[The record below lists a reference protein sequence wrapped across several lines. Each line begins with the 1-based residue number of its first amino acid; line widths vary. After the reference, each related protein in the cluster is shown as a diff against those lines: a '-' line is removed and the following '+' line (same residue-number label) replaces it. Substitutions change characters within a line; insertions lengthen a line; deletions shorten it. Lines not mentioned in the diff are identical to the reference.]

1 MKNMKLIMESFRE
14 YAKGAEDTGFIYLF
28 EGEESTE
35 VSFDD
40 FFSSHTDCEKMLEEW
55 EKSFNYELGILEEQI
70 VAEGAIASVATKVN
84 DWFLEKSVQAMQLAQ
99 RSFDGALKAAATL
112 LSGASRLAEK
122 YPRITKVLA
131 IVGTLIVVAAI
142 LGVFNTPEALA
153 SIKDPTT
160 GAALSDAKY
169 KAARGFLD
177 AYSREAGS
185 LDTSFLTA
193 DAIKVLDMAH
203 EAKSVVDLD
212 NIKADSAKL
221 GKTAVEQII
230 KLAAEASEGDKDANE
245 LLMKWHKVG
254 SFLRVQ

>member
-1 MKNMKLIMESFRE
+1 MENMKLIMESFRE
-14 YAKGAEDTGFIYLF
+14 YTKDIENTGFVYLF
-28 EGEESTE
+28 EGDESTE

-40 FFSSHTDCEKMLEEW
+40 FFSSHIDCDRMLEEW
-55 EKSFNYELGILEEQI
+55 ERSFNYELGVLEEQI
-70 VAEGAIASVATKVN
+70 VAEGAIANVAAKVN

-99 RSFDGALKAAATL
+99 RSFDGALRAAATL
-112 LSGASRLAEK
+112 LSGANRLAEK
-122 YPRITKVLA
+122 YPRITKMLA

-153 SIKDPTT
+153 SIKDPST
-160 GAALSDAKY
+160 GGVLSDAKY

-177 AYSREAGS
+177 AYSREKGS
-185 LDTSFLTA
+185 LDTTFLTG

-212 NIKADSAKL
+212 NIRVDSAKL
-221 GKTAVEQII
+221 GKAAVEQII
-230 KLAAEASEGDKDANE
+230 KLAGEAAGGDEDANE

-254 SFLRVQ
+254 SLLRVQ